1 MEQPI
6 DRTPTEQTLV
16 ALQSHDSTLE
26 EGLGGSLDPFIFLF
40 SNVAMLNKS
49 LSPRFT
55 TLPDSISISKTVSPG
70 SETKPTL
77 ILY

>member
-49 LSPRFT
+49 LS
-55 TLPDSISISKTVSPG
+55 TLHYSA
-70 SETKPTL
+70 
-77 ILY
+77 